1 MDPRDHG
8 SRTPGPGRPRSI
20 QMHRGATTRRP
31 VPLRRSRS
39 NHCTRPVGHTPPRQ
53 PPATAQLPLAAS
65 QSPPLPMIAVDS
77 TTTPGRSAAPEAK
90 VPAPSAGTF
99 AIYIRVRS
107 SVDRTCAGGSAST
120 IVCPS
125 ARVGPCCGLLDG
137 SPSPCGCSWGLVLQ
151 TPTLGHLPSLST
163 MTPQLTRLRHARAVE
178 PLAHSGLRWT
188 SPHGTTRDTW
198 PQTPPP
204 EPHHRRLTG
213 LMFPTTAA
221 VGSSRRAA
229 TSVWDRLHTR
239 SDCLLAA
246 TAPGL
251 RWPGS

>member
-8 SRTPGPGRPRSI
+8 SRTPGPGRPRMF
-20 QMHRGATTRRP
+20 QMHRGATTRRR

-99 AIYIRVRS
+99 ASHIRVRS
-107 SVDRTCAGGSAST
+107 SVDRRTCARSSYRGPST
-120 IVCPS
+120 PPRSVCGHHDRHPAHAG
-125 ARVGPCCGLLDG
+125 ARGWYPVPPLVTSTRCADDPPAQTRRQLDRR
-137 SPSPCGCSWGLVLQ
+137 
-151 TPTLGHLPSLST
+151 TPRKLRTPLDQPFGHHP
-163 MTPQLTRLRHARAVE
+163 RH
-178 PLAHSGLRWT
+178 LAT
-188 SPHGTTRDTW
+188 N
-198 PQTPPP
+198 PP
-204 EPHHRRLTG
+204 EPHHRRLTS

-221 VGSSRRAA
+221 VGSSRPAV
-229 TSVWDRLHTR
+229 TSAWDRLHTR